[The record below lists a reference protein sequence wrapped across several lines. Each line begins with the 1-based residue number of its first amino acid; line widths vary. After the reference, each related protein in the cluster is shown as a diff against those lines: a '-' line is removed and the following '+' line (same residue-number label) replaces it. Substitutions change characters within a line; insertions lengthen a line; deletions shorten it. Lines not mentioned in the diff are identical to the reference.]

1 MLCNS
6 LGPIWASDLLSFF
19 QEDVL
24 VSSSYSHHTHALE
37 THTFTP
43 CSSYVCMCT
52 CMHHAHLRTIIHN
65 HMHTYTHRT
74 QLLFYHLLL
83 QVVSPRVVGR
93 SSPLLPFPQA
103 TSICPLKQHG
113 AGSIQFTGTVV
124 CGGQLLS
131 DRPSRTH
138 SNLGRVPLIWLHL
151 NLELFT

>member
-6 LGPIWASDLLSFF
+6 LGPIWASDLLSFC

-43 CSSYVCMCT
+43 CSLYVCMCT
-52 CMHHAHLRTIIHN
+52 CTHHVHLYTIIHN
-65 HMHTYTHRT
+65 HIQTYTHRT
-74 QLLFYHLLL
+74 QLLFCHLLL

-124 CGGQLLS
+124 CSSQLLS
-131 DRPSRTH
+131 D
-138 SNLGRVPLIWLHL
+138 
-151 NLELFT
+151 